1 MLKGCPEV
9 LRNNYSDLYTLENI
23 LPLRMEQSPLI
34 SPLELLFSLLQK
46 NKNNETIGNEPV
58 SVIFIF
64 TYIFCEHR
72 YIKDYG
78 FNFSWGYKSKST

>member
-1 MLKGCPEV
+1 MGGHFELILRCHHEALRNLKMLKGCSEV
-9 LRNNYSDLYTLENI
+9 QRNNYSDLYTLENI
-23 LPLRMEQSPLI
+23 LPLRMERSPLM

-64 TYIFCEHR
+64 TYIFL
-72 YIKDYG
+72 
-78 FNFSWGYKSKST
+78 